1 VREYLLVMVVAAAV
15 TYLLTG
21 VVRRVSISAGAMA
34 GIRDRDVHAIPIP
47 RLGGVA
53 MFGGMCAAL
62 LVASQL
68 PLMRTV
74 YERYQEP
81 VALLSGAALIV
92 LLGIADDKW
101 DLDWLTKF
109 AGQCLGAGVMVMQGI
124 QMIWLP
130 FPGANTVA
138 LGSTEGIV
146 LSVFIVV
153 VTMNAV
159 NFIDGLDGLLAGVA
173 AIAALAFFSYAYLLT
188 VENGMPR
195 FGAAP
200 LFTAVLFGICVGFL
214 PHNFHPARIF
224 MGDSGSML
232 IGLLLAASTISLT
245 GQVDAGA
252 LDSLNLSPALL
263 PLVLPFVVIAVPVAD
278 LLLAVVRRTRAG
290 RSPFSPDKQHLHHR
304 LLEIGHSHRRAVL
317 TMYFWAALVAFG
329 AVAVSLGRFRGWLL
343 ALTGGLAVI
352 GILLLRWP
360 RLARWWRR
368 TSATVAERK
377 ATDVAARARA
387 AAERAARENAT
398 AAARSQALSDG
409 ASTALPP
416 SGLGLTGNPASM
428 SPNGQASALPGPPE
442 PAPAETQPLNELRQ
456 GRRSD

>member
-1 VREYLLVMVVAAAV
+1 
-15 TYLLTG
+15 
-21 VVRRVSISAGAMA
+21 
-34 GIRDRDVHAIPIP
+34 
-47 RLGGVA
+47 
-53 MFGGMCAAL
+53 
-62 LVASQL
+62 
-68 PLMRTV
+68 
-74 YERYQEP
+74 
-81 VALLSGAALIV
+81 
-92 LLGIADDKW
+92 
-101 DLDWLTKF
+101 
-109 AGQCLGAGVMVMQGI
+109 
-124 QMIWLP
+124 
-130 FPGANTVA
+130 
-138 LGSTEGIV
+138 
-146 LSVFIVV
+146 
-153 VTMNAV
+153 V
-159 NFIDGLDGLLAGVA
+159 NFVDGLDGLLAGVA

-214 PHNFHPARIF
+214 PHNFNPARIF

-377 ATDVAARARA
+377 ATDAASRARA
-387 AAERAARENAT
+387 AAERAASESAT
-398 AAARSQALSDG
+398 AARRSQALSDG
-409 ASTALPP
+409 ASTALPR
-416 SGLGLTGNPASM
+416 SGLGLTGNPASL

-442 PAPAETQPLNELRQ
+442 PAAAETQRLNELRQ
-456 GRRSD
+456 GRPSD